1 MAVRRRLRSSSR
13 IPASISRRQRTPGI
27 GPLSIDA
34 GGQQGVYTPIMSPE
48 RRAHV
53 TRGGPDMQ
61 VCAHA
66 SLRKATRVVSQAYD
80 AALKPSGL
88 RATQFTLL
96 AVLARAG
103 EMPVTKLAETL
114 VMERTTLT
122 RNLRPLMSKGWLKT
136 GRDGDER
143 IRLVSI
149 TAAGRRVLAEATPLW
164 RVAQSRITAGVGR
177 DRLSRLLEDLAVLVD
192 AS

>member
-1 MAVRRRLRSSSR
+1 MN
-13 IPASISRRQRTPGI
+13 PKQRAQPI
-27 GPLSIDA
+27 HDGPN
-34 GGQQGVYTPIMSPE
+34 
-48 RRAHV
+48 
-53 TRGGPDMQ
+53 MQ

-66 SLRKATRVVSQAYD
+66 SLRKAMRVVSQAYD

-103 EMPVTKLAETL
+103 EMPLVRLAGIL

-122 RNLRPLMSKGWLKT
+122 RNLKPLMAQDWLKI
-136 GRDGDER
+136 GREKDER

-149 TAAGRRVLAEATPLW
+149 TDSGRRVLAAATPSW
-164 RVAQSRITAGVGR
+164 RVAQTRITAGVGR
-177 DRLSRLLEDLAVLVD
+177 DRLSRLLEDLAVVVD
-192 AS
+192 TA